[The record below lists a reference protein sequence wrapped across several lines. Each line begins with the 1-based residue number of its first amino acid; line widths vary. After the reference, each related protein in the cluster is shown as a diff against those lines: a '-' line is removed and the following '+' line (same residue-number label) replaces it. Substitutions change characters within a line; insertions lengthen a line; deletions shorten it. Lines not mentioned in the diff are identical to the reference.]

1 MIFRRTICSSKWA
14 LASSLCLSALTFSHH
29 GMAQTTLSPEALVAQ
44 GLAAGK
50 DYPGLSRICA
60 IDQPLRDITARKSSS
75 GNKKRTLTDEQRAE
89 REKRSYIEPQQ
100 VFDNLYFVGNRSVA
114 SWVIKTSEG
123 LILLDAMNTNRQA
136 EEIIAAGIKQL
147 GMDPNEIRYLIIAH
161 AHGDH
166 YGGQEYL
173 VKSFQPRVVM
183 SDADWQELEKPEPEI
198 INPKWGKAPT
208 RDVTI
213 NDGDVIELGDTK
225 VQLYVTPGHTLGT
238 ISLIFPVKDGQQTH
252 MAALWGGTGL
262 NFGPN
267 IERLQMYTDSAAR
280 FKALADS
287 HDVDVFLS
295 NHPTIDNSVERM
307 PALQQRQVGQPHPF
321 VDANATNAFA
331 LLRDCSLARVVKI
344 SNYQDRVQKNSAT
357 TAN

>member
-1 MIFRRTICSSKWA
+1 MTFRRTVCSPKRISV
-14 LASSLCLSALTFSHH
+14 LSLCLSALTFSHH

-50 DYPGLSRICA
+50 GYPGLSKLCA
-60 IDQPLRDITARKSSS
+60 IDRPLRNIGARKVGS
-75 GNKKRTLTDEQRAE
+75 GNIKRTSTDEQRAE
-89 REKRSYIEPQQ
+89 RAKRSYIEPQQ

-123 LILLDAMNTNRQA
+123 LILLDAMNSNRQA
-136 EEIIAAGIKQL
+136 EDIIVAGIKQL
-147 GMDPNEIRYLIIAH
+147 GMDPNDIRYLIIAH

-173 VKSFQPRVVM
+173 VKSFQPKVVM
-183 SDADWQELEKPEPEI
+183 SDADWKELERPDPEI

-238 ISLIFPVKDGQQTH
+238 ISLIFPVIDGDKTH

-280 FKALADS
+280 FKQLADS
-287 HDVDVFLS
+287 ESVDVFLS

-321 VDANATNAFA
+321 VDVNATDAFA
-331 LLRDCSLARVVKI
+331 LLRDCTLARVVKI
-344 SNYQDRVQKNSAT
+344 SNYQDRVQKKSVST
-357 TAN
+357 VD